1 MANQVLQSNS
11 VALAHVDGYDLAILA
26 DTLDKAFTSISFKVP
41 SQARV
46 LVKPNWIAVK
56 NARLSCTRPQFIR
69 AVCQYFL
76 DRGAK
81 VTVGD
86 SPAFGSALKV
96 ARKSGAVE
104 ALAGLDIPIIDFK
117 SGPRLDLSFGKSVK
131 LARQPAAADLIVNL
145 PKLKAHGQL
154 GITAGVKNF
163 FGCVVG
169 IKKALIHS
177 KYGDVKNHFESVVT
191 EVMQAL
197 QPSVTILDGIEAMS
211 ESGPI
216 DGEPVRMNIVAVSEN
231 PVALDTAI
239 YSLLEMSPS
248 SAPLWRE
255 AKARHLPGADLEE
268 IDFPLEKLDQ
278 FKAHGFMPP
287 ASLAPLTFSPPRI
300 ALGALKRL
308 WRRIA

>member
-1 MANQVLQSNS
+1 MTKQVLRSEN
-11 VALAHVDGYDLAILA
+11 VALAHVDDYAQAVLA
-26 DTLDKAFTSISFKVP
+26 DVLDKALTSISFKVP
-41 SQARV
+41 SQAKV

-56 NARLSCTRPQFIR
+56 NARLSCTHPMFIR

-96 ARKSGAVE
+96 AQKSGAME
-104 ALAGLDIPIIDFK
+104 ALADLHVPIIDFK
-117 SGPRLDLSFGKSVK
+117 SGPKLDLSFGKSVR
-131 LARQPAAADLIVNL
+131 LARQPAEADLIVNL
-145 PKLKAHGQL
+145 PKLKAHIQVGV
-154 GITAGVKNF
+154 TAGVKNF

-169 IKKALIHS
+169 AKKALIHF
-177 KYGDVKNHFESVVT
+177 KHGDVKNHFESVVT

-197 QPSVTILDGIEAMS
+197 QPSVTILDGIETMS
-211 ESGPI
+211 KTGPTN
-216 DGEPVRMNIVAVSEN
+216 GEPVRMDMMAVSKN

-239 YSLLEMSPS
+239 YSLLEMSPL

-268 IDFPLEKLDQ
+268 IDFPLEKLGQ

-300 ALGALKRL
+300 ALGALKRA

>member
-1 MANQVLQSNS
+1 MTGSDLGSKS
-11 VALAHVDGYDLAILA
+11 VALVHAGDYDRDILA
-26 DTLDKAFTSISFKVP
+26 NALDKTLASISFEVP
-41 SQARV
+41 RRAKV
-46 LVKPNWIAVK
+46 LVKPNWISIK
-56 NARLSCTRPQFIR
+56 NARLSCTHPQFIR

-96 ARKSGAVE
+96 AQKSGAME
-104 ALAGLDIPIIDFK
+104 ALADLNVPIIDFK
-117 SGPRLDLSFGKSVK
+117 SGPKLDLSFGKSVR
-131 LARQPAAADLIVNL
+131 LARQPAEADLIVNL
-145 PKLKAHGQL
+145 PKLKAHIQVGV
-154 GITAGVKNF
+154 TAGVKNF

-211 ESGPI
+211 KTGPV
-216 DGEPVRMNIVAVSEN
+216 DGEPVRMNIVAASKN

-248 SAPLWRE
+248 SLPLWRE

-268 IDFPLEKLDQ
+268 IVFSLGKLDQ
-278 FKAHGFMPP
+278 FDASGFTPP
-287 ASLAPLTFSPPRI
+287 ASLAPLTFSPPKV